1 MIEKIVNVKV
11 QEDGFDSVSKKVVD
25 LDNDISHL
33 ESQNNRLAKS
43 FKGSSQSVL
52 DNGGAMGLLN
62 DATGGYA
69 MMVKDAVEASDLFTK
84 STKAQTVAQ
93 SISNLVVGTSTG
105 AMKAFRIAL
114 VSTGIGALV
123 VGLGLLIA
131 NFGKVKDAVL
141 KLMPGLK
148 LVGDFISTIVD
159 AVTDFIGVTSDATRE
174 LDRLN
179 EQAEKNLARNKLA
192 LDAYGDKYD
201 EFTKRQIEAKN
212 NYYQKVKEINELEG
226 ISEEEKLRRIALM
239 GQRANRE
246 ILKARQDREDEL
258 QKKRQEELEKEREL
272 AKKRAE
278 EEKRRAEERRKADE
292 EEFKRKQELFK
303 LEGEA
308 LFKSIEERKTAEA
321 ELAEMQKAFF
331 NDEMERIEKKAEAYA
346 TDIEKNKANDELSF
360 ETRLMLN
367 KLFLD
372 QVSRDTELS
381 QDQIDDI
388 KLKSA
393 QAEIELNKLKK
404 EAIIGDALQTLNSVA
419 QLAGEGTAI
428 AKGVAVAQATMSG
441 IEGVQNAYTTAQKS
455 PITAFFPA
463 YPIVQA
469 GLAGVFSALQIKKIL
484 SVDKSGKGG
493 GGSAVGG
500 GGSAPQ
506 PPQFN
511 IVGQSG
517 TNQLAQSIG
526 ARQGQPIQAYVVG
539 NEVTSQQALDR
550 NRMQTATFG

>member
-278 EEKRRAEERRKADE
+278 EERRRAEERRKADE

-331 NDEMERIEKKAEAYA
+331 NDEMARIEKKAEAYA
-346 TDIEKNKANDELSF
+346 TDIEKNKANDELTF